1 MTLVIRHLKL
11 YLKKPTNII
20 LSFLSSGVILSLYFL
35 FIREFTIK
43 AVSDYGF
50 NSQYNELFVDRLMTS
65 GLLIVIGATSVLS
78 IMFIFVKDRYSGLI
92 KDFLVTPISDWKI
105 LYSYFFASFFIS
117 MMITIFVYFGIELFF
132 LIHYQDQR
140 TVYQMIAS
148 IFTIF
153 CSNMIASLIILII
166 VLFIHNF
173 ASFSTF
179 ETLYGVVIGFFTG
192 VYIPIGYYP
201 ALIRNIFFYFPLCQT
216 TSILRTI
223 QTGSITSQ
231 ILKNYPKEQHH
242 VLYEI
247 FGVHL
252 TFQNQVISLEK
263 QWKMVFV
270 AIILLNLFLFLYIFR
285 KKYKKR

>member
-1 MTLVIRHLKL
+1 M
-11 YLKKPTNII
+11 
-20 LSFLSSGVILSLYFL
+20 
-35 FIREFTIK
+35 
-43 AVSDYGF
+43 
-50 NSQYNELFVDRLMTS
+50 
-65 GLLIVIGATSVLS
+65 
-78 IMFIFVKDRYSGLI
+78 
-92 KDFLVTPISDWKI
+92 
-105 LYSYFFASFFIS
+105 
-117 MMITIFVYFGIELFF
+117 
-132 LIHYQDQR
+132 
-140 TVYQMIAS
+140 
-148 IFTIF
+148 
-153 CSNMIASLIILII
+153 
-166 VLFIHNF
+166 
-173 ASFSTF
+173 
-179 ETLYGVVIGFFTG
+179 IGFFTG

-201 ALIRNIFFYFPLCQT
+201 ALVRNIFFYFPLCQT